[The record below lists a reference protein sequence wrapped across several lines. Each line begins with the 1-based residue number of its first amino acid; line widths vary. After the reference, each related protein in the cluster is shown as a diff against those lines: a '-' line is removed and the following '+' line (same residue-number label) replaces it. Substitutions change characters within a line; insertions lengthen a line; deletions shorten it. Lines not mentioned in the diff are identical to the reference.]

1 MTDRTRIAIYG
12 RVSTDEQQRK
22 ETIDAQLEALRRTLP
37 GDYEVVETYLDDGI
51 SGTVS
56 FEDRPAGRRLLKEAE
71 AGRFEQVL
79 AYKLDRLGRNT
90 LDILKLAHHLRAYR
104 ANAVVYGPD
113 SFLRHVRL
121 HIPGLVR
128 HRPERRCLLAHSIK
142 RVLPHNRFPG
152 RPLSPKAGWPPSH
165 VSYWRP
171 VLALR
176 LTERMLRHPATEPPR
191 RRLVIGGG
199 R

>member
-79 AYKLDRLGRNT
+79 AYKLDRLGPKPGCETPCSRSERRKETSRERRN
-90 LDILKLAHHLRAYR
+90 AMPRLRAT
-104 ANAVVYGPD
+104 G
-113 SFLRHVRL
+113 S
-121 HIPGLVR
+121 
-128 HRPERRCLLAHSIK
+128 
-142 RVLPHNRFPG
+142 G
-152 RPLSPKAGWPPSH
+152 R
-165 VSYWRP
+165 
-171 VLALR
+171 
-176 LTERMLRHPATEPPR
+176 
-191 RRLVIGGG
+191 
-199 R
+199 